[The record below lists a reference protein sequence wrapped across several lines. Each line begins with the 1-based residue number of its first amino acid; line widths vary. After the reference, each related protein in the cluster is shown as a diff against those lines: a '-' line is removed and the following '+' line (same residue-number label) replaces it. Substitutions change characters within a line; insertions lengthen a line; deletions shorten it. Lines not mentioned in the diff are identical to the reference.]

1 MTDVP
6 EAPHRARPAIGY
18 ALVLSGAVLFIVNA
32 GVARATIRGG
42 IDPGTLTTVRV
53 TGSAAVYAL
62 WAVVADRSALRLPRG
77 RMLGWMI
84 VLGVVGVALLQWTYL
99 VAIDRLPIGIALL
112 LEYTAPVLIALWA
125 WFVAKE
131 QVGRAIW
138 PALGLA
144 LGGLALVAQVWQ
156 GLAFDGLGVLAGL
169 GAAVCFATYFLVGEH
184 GTSHEDPIW
193 VVLWSFVV
201 ATVVLNLVW
210 PITAVTGDDLTRQVS
225 LGGEL
230 SAIEVPGWVLLAWIV
245 VPGSVL
251 PFGFSMAAL
260 RHLPATVVSIV
271 SMVEPIGVAALGWV
285 WFGESLS
292 PIQLVGGLAVLAGIL
307 LAQRARQVPHA
318 EPMPPP

>member
-1 MTDVP
+1 V
-6 EAPHRARPAIGY
+6 GY
-18 ALVLSGAVLFIVNA
+18 ALVLTGAVLFILNA

-53 TGSAAVYAL
+53 TGSAVVYAL
-62 WAVVADRSALRLPRG
+62 WALVADRSALRPPRG
-77 RMLGWMI
+77 RMLGWMV

-125 WFVAKE
+125 RFVAHE
-131 QVGRAIW
+131 PVGRAIW

-169 GAAVCFATYFLVGEH
+169 GAAVCFATFYLVGEH
-184 GTSHEDPIW
+184 GISERDPLW
-193 VVLWSFVV
+193 VVLWSFLIASV
-201 ATVVLNLVW
+201 ALNVVW
-210 PITAVTGDDLTRQVS
+210 PITDVTADDLTRQVS

-230 SAIEVPGWVLLAWIV
+230 SDVVVAGWVLLAWIV
-245 VPGSVL
+245 VLGSVL
-251 PFGFSMAAL
+251 PFGLSVAAL
-260 RHLPATVVSIV
+260 RHLPATVVSVV
-271 SMVEPIGVAALGWV
+271 SMAEPIGVAALGWV

-292 PIQLVGGLAVLAGIL
+292 PVQLLGGVAVLAGIL

>member
-1 MTDVP
+1 MTDTAH
-6 EAPHRARPAIGY
+6 APPRARPAVGY
-18 ALVLSGAVLFIVNA
+18 ALVLTGAVLFIVNA

-53 TGSAAVYAL
+53 TGSAVVYAL
-62 WAVVADRSALRLPRG
+62 WATVADRSALRPPRG
-77 RMLGWMI
+77 RMLAWM
-84 VLGVVGVALLQWTYL
+84 VLLGLVGVALLQWTYL

-125 WFVAKE
+125 RFVAHE
-131 QVGRAIW
+131 PVGRAIW

-144 LGGLALVAQVWQ
+144 LGGLALVAQVWE
-156 GLAFDGLGVLAGL
+156 GLTFDGLGVLAGL

-184 GTSHEDPIW
+184 GTSQQDPIR
-193 VVLWSFVV
+193 VVLWSFVI
-201 ATVVLNLVW
+201 ATVVLNLIW
-210 PITAVTGDDLTRQVS
+210 PITAVTADDLTRQVS

-230 SAIEVPGWVLLAWIV
+230 AHVEVAGWLLLAWIV

-271 SMVEPIGVAALGWV
+271 SMVEPIGVAALGWL
-285 WFGESLS
+285 WFGESLA
-292 PIQLVGGLAVLAGIL
+292 PIQLVGGLTVLAGIV

-318 EPMPPP
+318 EPFPPP